1 MTLRLR
7 ITAIFALAVVALV
20 AGLSFTVDRVLTDG
34 FGNLERQE
42 AAHRARQVR
51 RALAQE
57 IDSLDSMTSDY
68 ASWDDTYDFVVTRS
82 PEFLKSA
89 LPDDERLRV
98 DALAIVGAD
107 GGIVFAYGYDRDRH
121 QRTPLPASLNTAL
134 NSRPSLVHHGQTD
147 AHRAGLLVANGETW
161 LLASRPITTSQ
172 LTGPIRGAFI
182 MVRRLDGDE
191 TARLSRTTALDLRLE
206 AGDSLSSGSADV
218 EVDIESSD
226 RLIVR
231 SVVKDVDGV
240 PAVTLA
246 VTLEREIE
254 AQRRRA
260 HVALIGALIV
270 AAVVFVAV
278 MLATMERYI
287 LRHTATIARFVQEV
301 KASGNLDA
309 RVTDEGRDEISEV
322 ARALNGLL
330 ASLDERGQELER
342 ARQDALQASRLKSEF
357 VANMSHEIR
366 TPMNGIL
373 GMTSLL
379 IDTPLTDEQREMAG
393 TAHRSAEA
401 LLMVLNDILDFAKI
415 EAGKLAIDPVPFE
428 IAPIVH
434 DAARLMAPLARAK
447 GVDLSVDVS
456 AGVPQGLLGD
466 GGRIRQIVLNLL
478 SNAVKFTS
486 AGRVVITVS
495 GTYGPCAYRL
505 RIDVEDTGIGISPEQ
520 IARIFE
526 QFVQVDASTT
536 RRFGGTGLG
545 LTISRHLAGLM
556 GGSLTARSTQ
566 GSGSTFTLEVPLS
579 VATVPR
585 RLAEAPSEPAVGR
598 GLHVL
603 VVEDNDVNQLVAR
616 RLLERVGCRV
626 HVESD
631 GRGGVDAVQRQAFD
645 LVLMDCQMPGMDGYE
660 ATAAIRKLGSQYV
673 HLPIV
678 ALTASANAGERE
690 RCLACGMNDYLAKP
704 LLPEALNQAI
714 ASVTKRA
721 A

>member
-1 MTLRLR
+1 
-7 ITAIFALAVVALV
+7 
-20 AGLSFTVDRVLTDG
+20 
-34 FGNLERQE
+34 
-42 AAHRARQVR
+42 
-51 RALAQE
+51 
-57 IDSLDSMTSDY
+57 
-68 ASWDDTYDFVVTRS
+68 
-82 PEFLKSA
+82 
-89 LPDDERLRV
+89 
-98 DALAIVGAD
+98 
-107 GGIVFAYGYDRDRH
+107 
-121 QRTPLPASLNTAL
+121 
-134 NSRPSLVHHGQTD
+134 
-147 AHRAGLLVANGETW
+147 
-161 LLASRPITTSQ
+161 
-172 LTGPIRGAFI
+172 
-182 MVRRLDGDE
+182 
-191 TARLSRTTALDLRLE
+191 
-206 AGDSLSSGSADV
+206 
-218 EVDIESSD
+218 
-226 RLIVR
+226 
-231 SVVKDVDGV
+231 
-240 PAVTLA
+240 
-246 VTLEREIE
+246 
-254 AQRRRA
+254 
-260 HVALIGALIV
+260 
-270 AAVVFVAV
+270 
-278 MLATMERYI
+278 
-287 LRHTATIARFVQEV
+287 
-301 KASGNLDA
+301 
-309 RVTDEGRDEISEV
+309 
-322 ARALNGLL
+322 
-330 ASLDERGQELER
+330 
-342 ARQDALQASRLKSEF
+342 
-357 VANMSHEIR
+357 MSHEIR

-373 GMTSLL
+373 GMTSML

-401 LLMVLNDILDFAKI
+401 LLLVLNDILDFAKI
-415 EAGKLAIDPVPFE
+415 EAGKLAIEAVPFE

-545 LTISRHLAGLM
+545 LAISRHLAGLM
-556 GGSLTARSTQ
+556 GGSLTARSAP

-579 VATVPR
+579 VATMPR
-585 RLAEAPSEPAVGR
+585 RQAEAPSEPAVGR

-660 ATAAIRKLGSQYV
+660 ATAAIRNLGPQYV

-690 RCLACGMNDYLAKP
+690 RCLACGMTDYLAKP
-704 LLPEALNQAI
+704 LLPEALSQAI